1 MIKTLIRFGV
11 IAALGTAAAVVIAG
25 PHRAGALATQARDQ
39 LMSVID
45 ENIDDPVALRAQL
58 RELEAEYPQRITQV
72 REDLSELNVQIR
84 QIERERA
91 IAERV
96 VALADRDLS
105 ELEPQLAAAQAAA
118 PGEAGVTLAAVRF
131 GNRSYTLNQAYTR
144 SHQIGQ
150 TRLAYAGRAADAEHD
165 LTWLTQQADRL
176 EELLMQLETERSEFQ
191 AQIWQLERQVD
202 AIARNDRL
210 IGLMED
216 RKQTIDECSRY
227 EVASLDQ
234 LHARLSEVRT
244 RQEAELE
251 YLAGD
256 SQRVGYEDMARMQL
270 DAETRRAPAA
280 DAEGRSEDA
289 RFTPVPRRSE
299 AQRQQELAAQ
309 R

>member
-1 MIKTLIRFGV
+1 
-11 IAALGTAAAVVIAG
+11 
-25 PHRAGALATQARDQ
+25 
-39 LMSVID
+39 
-45 ENIDDPVALRAQL
+45 
-58 RELEAEYPQRITQV
+58 
-72 REDLSELNVQIR
+72 
-84 QIERERA
+84 
-91 IAERV
+91 
-96 VALADRDLS
+96 
-105 ELEPQLAAAQAAA
+105 
-118 PGEAGVTLAAVRF
+118 
-131 GNRSYTLNQAYTR
+131 
-144 SHQIGQ
+144 
-150 TRLAYAGRAADAEHD
+150 
-165 LTWLTQQADRL
+165 
-176 EELLMQLETERSEFQ
+176 MQLETERSEFQ